1 MQKCFKILNASL
13 GVDAQQ
19 ASGECPWGTDV
30 VDCGGV
36 NYAVW
41 VTGMRYLRTLR
52 TMLAA
57 DDGQDE

>member
-1 MQKCFKILNASL
+1 M
-13 GVDAQQ
+13 QQ

-41 VTGMRYLRTLR
+41 VTGIRYLRKLR

-57 DDGQDE
+57 DDGQDA

>member
-1 MQKCFKILNASL
+1 MNASL
-13 GVDAQQ
+13 GLYAQQ
-19 ASGECPWGTDV
+19 ASGECPWGTDA

-52 TMLAA
+52 TMLAT
-57 DDGQDE
+57 DDGQDA